1 MRVIGFNR
9 FPGVRLSPYTYPALI
24 IVLIVSSGGSLMFL
38 NAVKM
43 FGTCWSTE

>member
-24 IVLIVSSGGSLMFL
+24 IVLIVSSGGLIDVFE
-38 NAVKM
+38 
-43 FGTCWSTE
+43 CR